1 MAESRFDMHAL
12 FPDLD
17 EFEDQPEA
25 AAAGELKILD
35 MALYPEEDGQ
45 RVVVG
50 VAITR
55 TDRQPDLEIAIL
67 APDGRLV
74 AETRIIESRSTRQAV
89 TLHLRP
95 PDPALT
101 YTVRAGLL
109 IEGELVDARQAALT
123 WPQ

>member
-17 EFEDQPEA
+17 EFEDLPESL
-25 AAAGELKILD
+25 AAGELKIVD
-35 MALYPEEDGQ
+35 MTLYPEDDGQ

-50 VAITR
+50 VAITH

-74 AETRIIESRSTRQAV
+74 AETRIIESRSARQMV

-95 PDPALT
+95 PNPALT
-101 YTVRAGLL
+101 YTVKAGLL
-109 IEGELVDARQAALT
+109 IEGELVDACQAALT